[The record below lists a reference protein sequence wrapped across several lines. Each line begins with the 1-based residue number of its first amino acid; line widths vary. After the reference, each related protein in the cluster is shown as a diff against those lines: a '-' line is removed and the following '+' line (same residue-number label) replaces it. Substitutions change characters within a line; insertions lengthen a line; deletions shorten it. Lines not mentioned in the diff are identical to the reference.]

1 MPRSVWK
8 GPWLHAGVIEEVKA
22 ILASRVSH
30 SESCLTDCSL
40 FILAKNSNGVFQQ
53 TNPIRTKARYY
64 FVVSFCHLDNNFDIR
79 SCAILPQFIGIQF
92 EVLFNPFLELF
103 SRNKS
108 VSLQVHN
115 GKKYLPVTITQSMVH
130 DFLLHIFHVFTLHVW
145 YIFTSRLEWNWENF
159 LKHGF
164 VPLTLAL
171 PVPRRLNFVCFT
183 TTFSLSVSLY
193 FFVTSKCVLIVI
205 SDNIVDHHTYFTWGI
220 LFPHFSWNTYSSCT
234 TNFMLYL
241 D

>member
-1 MPRSVWK
+1 MCLNLGSDICSCDKKEMPRSVWK

-145 YIFTSRLEWNWENF
+145 YIFTSRLE
-159 LKHGF
+159 
-164 VPLTLAL
+164 
-171 PVPRRLNFVCFT
+171 
-183 TTFSLSVSLY
+183 
-193 FFVTSKCVLIVI
+193 
-205 SDNIVDHHTYFTWGI
+205 
-220 LFPHFSWNTYSSCT
+220 
-234 TNFMLYL
+234 
-241 D
+241 